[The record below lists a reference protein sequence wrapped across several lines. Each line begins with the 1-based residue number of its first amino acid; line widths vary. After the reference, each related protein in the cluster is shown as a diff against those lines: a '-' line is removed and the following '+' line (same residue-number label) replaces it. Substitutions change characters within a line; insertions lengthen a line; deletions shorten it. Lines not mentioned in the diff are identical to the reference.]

1 MERPWAG
8 AVVMPIGLP
17 LLPCKLFLSAPRAGQ
32 ALIAPV
38 PVLQPHALAP
48 QPPQV
53 MARGAGNVLALQ
65 IKTNVRDL
73 IGKTLV

>member
-1 MERPWAG
+1 MQVVPLGTARWSGANRP
-8 AVVMPIGLP
+8 I
-17 LLPCKLFLSAPRAGQ
+17 
-32 ALIAPV
+32 

>member
-1 MERPWAG
+1 
-8 AVVMPIGLP
+8 
-17 LLPCKLFLSAPRAGQ
+17 
-32 ALIAPV
+32 
-38 PVLQPHALAP
+38 
-48 QPPQV
+48 